1 MVKEFLESVATAMRA
16 CKALPE
22 KRAAYEAKKVK
33 PKEESDYKHWLKC
46 KRSACRLCRLTEE
59 YRIAAKAIA
68 EATDRFLEIIEGLPP
83 IEAFVLIER
92 YGMLKTWDEIADEI
106 NYSRAQVFRIHNRA
120 IQWIE
125 ARNTT
130 EELKPVK
137 IEAFINN
144 DVAACPI
151 GLHETDQLTDKMR

>member
-1 MVKEFLESVATAMRA
+1 MVKVFLESVATAMKA
-16 CKALPE
+16 CNALPD

-46 KRSACRLCRLTEE
+46 KRSACRLCKLTEE

-125 ARNTT
+125 ERNTN

-144 DVAACPI
+144 DMTACAI
-151 GLHETDQLTDKMR
+151 KSQHVDTYSL